1 MQTITTIGLDIAKS
15 VFQIHGVDAEGNVIF
30 RRQFKRRYVL
40 SFFQKLPSCLIGIEA
55 CASSH
60 HWSRELQAL
69 GHTVR
74 LMPPAYVKPYV
85 KRHKNDAT
93 DAEAICE
100 AVTRPNMRFVATKT
114 PEQQSCLTLHRTRH
128 LFIRQQTSVI
138 NAIRAHLAEFGIV
151 APVGRNGVEQ
161 LLSVAA
167 DSNDKR
173 LPDVARACVV
183 ALGAQ
188 LQTLKAQILEFDRMI
203 RAWHRSSEASRRLD
217 DIPGVGPALA
227 TALVASIADPKAFR
241 SGRDFSAWI
250 GLVPKQNSSGG
261 KDRLGS
267 ISKRGDR
274 YLRSLFTTGALA
286 VIRYAKIHGTKH
298 RPWLTSLLARRPT
311 KVAANVPPCLVGM
324 EASNGAHYW
333 ARLLTELGHKVRLIS
348 PQFVAPYVKSNK
360 NDRNDAE
367 AICEAVSRPTM
378 RFVPPKSPEQLAIQA
393 LHRIRQRLVQ
403 SRTRLATGSCRDH
416 GTCDG

>member
-1 MQTITTIGLDIAKS
+1 MRTITTIGFDIAKS
-15 VFQIHGVDAEGNVIF
+15 VFQVHCVDAEGKVIL
-30 RRQFKRRYVL
+30 RRQLKRRYVL
-40 SFFQKLPSCLIGIEA
+40 AFFQKLPPCLVGIEA

-151 APVGRNGVEQ
+151 APVGRNGVAQ
-161 LLSVAA
+161 LLGIAA
-167 DSNDKR
+167 DANDKR
-173 LPDVARACVV
+173 SPEVARACVT

-188 LQTLKAQILEFDRMI
+188 LRMLKTQILEFDRMI
-203 RAWHRSSEASRRLD
+203 NAWHRSNEASRRLD

-227 TALVASIADPKAFR
+227 TALIASVADPKAFR

-261 KDRLGS
+261 KDRLGN

-286 VIRYAKIHGTKH
+286 VIRYAKIHGTRH
-298 RPWLTSLLARRPT
+298 RPWLTALLARRPT
-311 KVAANVPPCLVGM
+311 KVAAIALANKIARM
-324 EASNGAHYW
+324 AW
-333 ARLLTELGHKVRLIS
+333 AMMARGERYKE
-348 PQFVAPYVKSNK
+348 PA
-360 NDRNDAE
+360 A
-367 AICEAVSRPTM
+367 
-378 RFVPPKSPEQLAIQA
+378 LAA
-393 LHRIRQRLVQ
+393 
-403 SRTRLATGSCRDH
+403 
-416 GTCDG
+416 

>member
-15 VFQIHGVDAEGNVIF
+15 VFQAHGIDAEGKVVLP
-30 RRQFKRRYVL
+30 RQLKRRYML
-40 SFFQKLPSCLIGIEA
+40 AFFEKLPPCLIGMEA

-138 NAIRAHLAEFGIV
+138 NVIRAHLAEFGIV

-161 LLSVAA
+161 LLEVAA
-167 DSNDKR
+167 DASDKR
-173 LPDVARACVV
+173 LPDVARACVA

-188 LQTLKAQILEFDRMI
+188 LRMLRAQILQFDRMI
-203 RAWHRSSEASRRLD
+203 MAWHRSSEASRRLD
-217 DIPGVGPALA
+217 NIPGVGPVLA
-227 TALVASIADPKAFR
+227 TALVASVADPKMFR

-261 KDRLGS
+261 KDRLGH

-286 VIRYAKIHGTKH
+286 VIRYAKIHGTRH
-298 RPWLTSLLARRPT
+298 RLWLTALLARRPT
-311 KVAANVPPCLVGM
+311 KVAAIALANKIARM
-324 EASNGAHYW
+324 AW
-333 ARLLTELGHKVRLIS
+333 AIMARGERYRE
-348 PQFVAPYVKSNK
+348 PVA
-360 NDRNDAE
+360 
-367 AICEAVSRPTM
+367 
-378 RFVPPKSPEQLAIQA
+378 LAA
-393 LHRIRQRLVQ
+393 
-403 SRTRLATGSCRDH
+403 
-416 GTCDG
+416 

>member
-1 MQTITTIGLDIAKS
+1 MQAITTIGLDIAKS
-15 VFQIHGVDAEGNVIF
+15 VFQVHGIDAEGNVVL
-30 RRQFKRRYVL
+30 RRQLKRRYVL
-40 SFFQKLPSCLIGIEA
+40 AFFQKLPPCLVGIEA
-55 CASSH
+55 CASAH
-60 HWSRELQAL
+60 YWSRELQAL
-69 GHTVR
+69 GHVVR

-151 APVGRNGVEQ
+151 APVGRHGVAQ
-161 LLSVAA
+161 LLGIAA
-167 DSNDKR
+167 DANDKR
-173 LPDVARACVV
+173 LPEFARACVA

-188 LQTLKAQILEFDRMI
+188 LRMLKAQILQFDRMI
-203 RAWHRSSEASRRLD
+203 TAWHRSSEASRRLD

-261 KDRLGS
+261 KDRLGN

-286 VIRYAKIHGTKH
+286 VIRYAKIHGTRH
-298 RPWLTSLLARRPT
+298 RPWLTALLARRPT
-311 KVAANVPPCLVGM
+311 KVAAIALANKIARM
-324 EASNGAHYW
+324 AW
-333 ARLLTELGHKVRLIS
+333 AMM
-348 PQFVAPYVKSNK
+348 AKSERYK
-360 NDRNDAE
+360 EPA
-367 AICEAVSRPTM
+367 A
-378 RFVPPKSPEQLAIQA
+378 LAA
-393 LHRIRQRLVQ
+393 
-403 SRTRLATGSCRDH
+403 
-416 GTCDG
+416 